1 MATAQAT
8 RNTITLKGSTAIVT
22 EFFGYAVNSILY
34 QRGIYPPETF
44 ERKQKYGLGM
54 LVTTDEGLKT
64 YLVSVLQQINDWM
77 VNASLQKLVLVVTAV
92 GSKEVLERWVFDVER
107 EADDDGVGGDGTALL
122 EAQTK
127 SAKPAKSEKEITA
140 EISAVIRQI
149 TASVTFLPL
158 LEEACA
164 FDLLAYTDADSDV
177 PAEWEESDARH
188 IANGASEQVKL
199 RSFSTSVHKVE
210 GMVSYKSTED

>member
-8 RNTITLKGSTAIVT
+8 KSTITLKGSTAIVT

-54 LVTTDEGLKT
+54 LVTTDDGLKT

-77 VNASLQKLVLVVTAV
+77 MTRALQKLVLVVTAV
-92 GSKEVLERWVFDVER
+92 GSKEVLERWVFDVEQ
-107 EADDDGVGGDGTALL
+107 EGEETADGKLVDAKDGTTAR
-122 EAQTK
+122 
-127 SAKPAKSEKEITA
+127 PAKSEKEITG
-140 EISAVIRQI
+140 EISAIIRQI

-158 LEEACA
+158 LEEACT
-164 FDLLAYTDADSDV
+164 FDLLAYTDADSTV
-177 PAEWEESDARH
+177 PMEW
-188 IANGASEQVKL
+188 
-199 RSFSTSVHKVE
+199 
-210 GMVSYKSTED
+210 

>member
-1 MATAQAT
+1 MATQQAT
-8 RNTITLKGSTAIVT
+8 KNTITLKGSTAIVT

-64 YLVSVLQQINDWM
+64 YLVNVLTQINDWM
-77 VNASLQKLVLVVTAV
+77 MHKSLQKLVLVVNAV
-92 GSKEVLERWVFDVER
+92 GSKEVLERWVFDVEQ
-107 EADDDGVGGDGTALL
+107 ESEESVDGSGILL
-122 EAQTK
+122 DPITK
-127 SAKPAKSEKEITA
+127 APTKNKQKTEKEITT
-140 EISAVIRQI
+140 EISAIIRQI

-158 LEEACA
+158 LEEACT
-164 FDLLAYTDADSDV
+164 FDLLAYTDADSSV
-177 PAEWEESDARH
+177 PVEWEESDARN
-188 IANGASEQVKL
+188 ISTDAEQVKL

-210 GMVSYKSTED
+210 GMVSYKAGED